1 MDKKVIFAVAGSGK
15 TTYIVN
21 SLSLEERY
29 LIITYTDAN
38 YNNLLRKIL
47 QKFNGY
53 WPENISLMK
62 YFTFLYRFCYKPFLA
77 DEYGA
82 IGICYT
88 PNKNRTIRQSDRLYY
103 ITKNRHLYSNRIGLL
118 LEQKTVIS
126 DIQCRLKRYF
136 DKLII
141 DEVQDIAGRDFN
153 YLEQLM
159 ATDMNMLFVGDF
171 YQHTYDTSRDGNVN
185 AKLFD
190 NRVTY
195 ENRFKKKGFLVD
207 TTALKNSWRCSKAI
221 CEYVRTNLGI
231 DIFSNH
237 EELNGSSISYIS
249 DARSI
254 SEILL
259 NSSIIKLHY
268 QNAKQYGADHR
279 NWGETKGEDCYQDV
293 CILLNKK
300 TLKLYRAG
308 KLIELAPSTRNKLY
322 VALTRARGNIY
333 FIDEATLSKRV

>member
-21 SLSLEERY
+21 SLSLEERC

-38 YNNLLRKIL
+38 YNNLFQKIL
-47 QKFNGY
+47 QKFDGY
-53 WPENISLMK
+53 WPKNISLMK

-82 IGICYT
+82 TGICYT
-88 PNKNRTIRQSDRLYY
+88 PNENRTVNQFNRLYY
-103 ITKNRHLYSNRIGLL
+103 ITKNRHLYSNRISLL
-118 LEQKTVIS
+118 LERKTVIP

-136 DKLII
+136 DRLII
-141 DEVQDIAGRDFN
+141 DEIQDIAGRDFN

-159 ATDMNMLFVGDF
+159 TTDMNMLFVGDF

-185 AKLFD
+185 SKLFA
-190 NRVTY
+190 NRAAY
-195 ENRFKKKGFLVD
+195 ENRFKKKGLLVD
-207 TTALKNSWRCSKAI
+207 TTTLKNSWRCSKI
-221 CEYVRTNLGI
+221 VCEYVKTSLGI
-231 DIFSNH
+231 DIFSNR
-237 EELNGSSISYIS
+237 EDADDSSISYIS
-249 DARSI
+249 DAGLI

-259 NSSIIKLHY
+259 NNSIIKLHY
-268 QNAKQYGADHR
+268 QNAKQYGVDHR
-279 NWGETKGEDCYQDV
+279 NWGDTKGEDCYQDV
-293 CILLNKK
+293 CVLLNKN

-308 KLIELAPSTRNKLY
+308 RLIELAPSTKNKLY

-333 FIDEATLSKRV
+333 FIDEAKLLKRV